1 MYLIAWVEFKIIL
14 RKNLGDFKAFVNII
28 WSKVKRDPQY
38 QLEEVQDWASY
49 LEHFQFIL
57 PEFNA
62 NGVLAESFMIQ
73 FFWEKLKLLVRAQIK
88 QRDWESDSW
97 KDLVKKTVNT
107 KAKAGLLPI
116 SLIRDM
122 DQRAL
127 CSNLSIYTTA
137 KTQT

>member
-14 RKNLGDFKAFVNII
+14 RKNLGDFKAFVNRI

-49 LEHFQFIL
+49 LKHFQFIL
-57 PEFNA
+57 TEFNA

-88 QRDWESDSW
+88 QRDWESDS
-97 KDLVKKTVNT
+97 
-107 KAKAGLLPI
+107 
-116 SLIRDM
+116 
-122 DQRAL
+122 
-127 CSNLSIYTTA
+127 
-137 KTQT
+137 